1 MMQRIDYNHLA
12 PGALAAMLEIQR
24 YVDHCSLERPLL
36 ELIKLRSSQLN
47 GCAYCADMHSKDA
60 RALGETE
67 QRLYALRYGTKRHFS
82 TSGNAP
88 RWPGL
93 KR

>member
-1 MMQRIDYNHLA
+1 MQRIDYNHLA
-12 PGALAAMLEIQR
+12 PGALAAMLGIQR
-24 YVDHCSLERPLL
+24 YVDHGSLEKPLL

-47 GCAYCADMHSKDA
+47 GCTYCVDMRLVHWA
-60 RALGETE
+60 RPSSAC
-67 QRLYALRYGTKRHFS
+67 RPLRYGAKRHFS
-82 TSGNAP
+82 TSGNAT